1 MARKV
6 LISFL
11 GTGRIGRDDSS
22 KRQYEKTTY
31 RIEDKDYQGSFMAN
45 VLMQHLKI
53 DHIIVIG
60 TLKSMWEELYRVLS
74 EEEFYD
80 EELAFSTSVE
90 IDSFNCE
97 TDISKGEIIM
107 KMLAQIKNLH
117 PIIIN
122 YGINQ
127 EEITNNINKI
137 LSIDNV
143 LENDDEIYIDIT
155 HSFRSLP
162 LMLNSAINYVSE
174 VSKKKIQ
181 IKGIYYGM
189 LEVSSPKELGY
200 TPVVQLNSIN
210 VLNDYIKGAYEFQ
223 NMGTA
228 YKLSELLKEENKSYS
243 VVLDD
248 FSQSQSLNHIYDL
261 KSQVQKLKSITSNKL
276 SLVQEKVIMPMLQ
289 KFLMKF
295 ENAKMDSHFQIELAD
310 WMFAHKQYGY
320 TAIILIESII
330 TKGCELLS
338 IEASNKDNRELVKKI
353 IIDSGKSEKKREIN
367 FDKFSQEQIGSF
379 SSFHRLWGDVNKIRK
394 SVAHSIGA
402 NISKTKMIKEL
413 EMFTK
418 EAKEIIYKN

>member
-45 VLMQHLKI
+45 VLIQHLKI
-53 DHIIVIG
+53 DEVIVIG

-80 EELAFSTSVE
+80 EELAFSTSVK

-137 LSIDNV
+137 LSIDNI
-143 LENDDEIYIDIT
+143 LENGDEIYIDIT

-210 VLNDYIKGAYEFQ
+210 VLNDYITGAYEFQ

-228 YKLSELLKEENKSYS
+228 YKLSDLLKDQNKSYS

-276 SLVQEKVIMPMLQ
+276 SPVQEKVIMPMLQ

-330 TKGCELLS
+330 TKGCEILS
-338 IEASNKDNRELVKKI
+338 IEASNKNNRELVKKI

-367 FDKFSQEQIGSF
+367 FDKFSHVQIGSF
-379 SSFHRLWGDVNKIRK
+379 TSFHKLWGNINKIRK
-394 SVAHSIGA
+394 SVAHSIDT

-413 EMFTK
+413 EMYIKETK
-418 EAKEIIYKN
+418 DIIYKN

>member
-289 KFLMKF
+289 KFLVKF
-295 ENAKMDSHFQIELAD
+295 EGAKMDSHFQIELAD

-338 IEASNKDNRELVKKI
+338 IEASNIDNRNLVKEI
-353 IIDSGKSEKKREIN
+353 IIDLGKIEEKREMN
-367 FDKFSQEQIGSF
+367 LDKFSQEQI
-379 SSFHRLWGDVNKIRK
+379 SSFMSFQKLWGINKIRK

-402 NISKTKMIKEL
+402 NIPKTKMIKEL
-413 EMFTK
+413 EMYTK
-418 EAKEIIYKN
+418 EAKDIIYKN